1 MEENGQFV
9 SVFKYKTQH
18 MCFSVL
24 LNWVNP
30 SPGFDC
36 NSLKFI
42 VLALSSVAVG
52 GGSEPS
58 GS

>member
-9 SVFKYKTQH
+9 SVFKYITQH

-24 LNWVNP
+24 LNWVKP
-30 SPGFDC
+30 SPGFDWS
-36 NSLKFI
+36 SLKFI